1 MSYIGGN
8 ITGTLQVKTPRKD
21 ENGQPV
27 RNAIGEQIIDWPDAV
42 TLTGF
47 LDLMGG
53 GTGYTAYNA
62 KILESTHVFLC
73 DYEDLP
79 QGVTAENARMVIA
92 GQAYDVTLI
101 DDPMGLHEHLEI
113 FMKYTG
119 GQ

>member
-8 ITGTLQVKTPRKD
+8 ITGTLQTASID
-21 ENGQPV
+21 T
-27 RNAIGEQIIDWPDAV
+27 NAIKEQVQTWTDAKE
-42 TLTGF
+42 LTGF

-73 DYEDLP
+73 DYEELP
-79 QGVTAENARMVIA
+79 QGVSAESARMVIA

-113 FMKYTG
+113 FLKYTG

>member
-1 MSYIGGN
+1 MNDIGGN
-8 ITGTLQVKTPRKD
+8 ITGTLQTASFSP
-21 ENGQPV
+21 
-27 RNAIGEQIIDWPDAV
+27 NAIGEQVQTWTDAKE
-42 TLTGF
+42 LTGF

-62 KILESTHVFLC
+62 KILESTHVFIC
-73 DYEDLP
+73 DYEELP
-79 QGVTAENARMVIA
+79 QGVSAESARMVIA

-113 FMKYTG
+113 FLKYTG

>member
-8 ITGTLQVKTPRKD
+8 ITGTLQTASIDDNAIKEQVKTWK
-21 ENGQPV
+21 
-27 RNAIGEQIIDWPDAV
+27 DAV

-53 GTGYTAYNA
+53 GAGYTAYNA

-79 QGVTAENARMVIA
+79 RGVHTETTRMLID
-92 GQAYDVTLI
+92 GLAYDVTLI
-101 DDPMGLHEHLEI
+101 DDPMGLHEQLEI
-113 FMKYTG
+113 FLKYTG

>member
-8 ITGTLQVKTPRKD
+8 ITGTLQTATLSP
-21 ENGQPV
+21 
-27 RNAIGEQIIDWPDAV
+27 NAIGEQVQTWADAKE
-42 TLTGF
+42 LTGF

-79 QGVTAENARMVIA
+79 KGVTAESARMVIG

-113 FMKYTG
+113 FLKYTG